1 MTNTSHIIQVNKT
14 FKQGEVVMA
23 CSRGLFFAMVVDLG
37 EYRMTLND
45 EVYLKE
51 QDIKAAIEYKR
62 DMVAT
67 CIDMDLNV
75 YIIDRKQR
83 LITKTIENPSGSDR
97 PLCMKLIPSFDS
109 EKMPYALLRDQD
121 GFTLVNL
128 KNPSAYK
135 MFQSWYH

>member
-1 MTNTSHIIQVNKT
+1 
-14 FKQGEVVMA
+14 MA

-75 YIIDRKQR
+75 YIIDKSRDLLQR
-83 LITKTIENPSGSDR
+83 LLKI
-97 PLCMKLIPSFDS
+97 PLAAIDL
-109 EKMPYALLRDQD
+109 
-121 GFTLVNL
+121 
-128 KNPSAYK
+128 SA
-135 MFQSWYH
+135 

>member
-1 MTNTSHIIQVNKT
+1 
-14 FKQGEVVMA
+14 
-23 CSRGLFFAMVVDLG
+23 MVVDLG